1 MARCDLVGL
10 SLSSQPRVK
19 PGERS
24 YTCRQPRAGRRQCP
38 AAPQFSRGERDY
50 HRRRHDILA
59 LNTMTTSI
67 FSHCAG
73 NIFKSEC
80 FVFPVTVARRDRGET
95 QQRDD
100 SVDPG
105 HQRRRGNQ
113 HGLPPRPRLLA
124 LAPGQNRIRGVEEGR
139 GPEARFTG
147 LVKAAD
153 LDYVCAIEFRPDD
166 LASPRATRRTD
177 DLLPKSRS
185 M

>member
-124 LAPGQNRIRGVEEGR
+124 LAPGQNRIRGVEEEV
-139 GPEARFTG
+139 EARSTLHGPCEG
-147 LVKAAD
+147 LRLGLCVRNRVSAGRLGLAAR
-153 LDYVCAIEFRPDD
+153 Y
-166 LASPRATRRTD
+166 ASD
-177 DLLPKSRS
+177 
-185 M
+185 